1 VLAGVFEK
9 QLTEARVKVTKKTVT
24 KAAAFTSGDL
34 RRYKA
39 RPLNGIWATPPYLH
53 NGSVPNLWELL
64 QKYANS
70 NLPSGRS

>member
-34 RRYKA
+34 R
-39 RPLNGIWATPPYLH
+39 
-53 NGSVPNLWELL
+53 
-64 QKYANS
+64 
-70 NLPSGRS
+70 